1 MRILR
6 RHPLGTDANETAIY
20 TAERAGGG
28 RATAVVSAVALLFSA
43 YSLWET
49 SLKQAQLTTYVT
61 DAVTY
66 TRDHLNEDKASQAG
80 GYEVLAV
87 PVTIANGGA
96 RDGAVVSMRLDA
108 KDPETGKTARFHAA
122 YTVDAG
128 YFAGAT
134 SSAARPKTPFA
145 ALAIAGRS
153 SWTGTVLF
161 YSADYKQE
169 KLVAPKARIDA
180 MLHLVTAAPSSW
192 IDRALGGSTQ
202 PVTFSLEMPD
212 IWELRLGFNTLTRMR
227 SADMQR

>member
-1 MRILR
+1 MPILQR
-6 RHPLGTDANETAIY
+6 RPPGADANDTAIH
-20 TAERAGGG
+20 AVEHAGGG
-28 RATAVVSAVALLFSA
+28 RAVAVISAIALLFSA

-49 SLKQAQLTTYVT
+49 SLKQTQLSTYVT
-61 DAVTY
+61 DSVTY
-66 TRDHLNEDKASQAG
+66 TRDHLNEDAASQAG

-108 KDPETGKTARFHAA
+108 KDPETGKTVRFYAA

-128 YFAGAT
+128 YFAGAGGR
-134 SSAARPKTPFA
+134 ADRPKTPFA

-153 SWTGTVLF
+153 SWSGTVLF

-169 KLVAPKARIDA
+169 KLIKPKARIDA
-180 MLHLVTAAPSSW
+180 MLHLVTAAPSGW
-192 IDRALGGSTQ
+192 VDRALGGSTQ
-202 PVTFSLEMPD
+202 PVAFSLEMPD